1 MKENDLSEKET
12 NLNEKLIQFNN
23 QKQQTTSN
31 RPTLFHEI
39 IIKIFP
45 CLHHVDQLSKKHIF
59 LKESE
64 LNYTYFSN
72 KVENHKYNL
81 ISFVPV
87 VIFNQFKQFGN
98 FFYLIMTI
106 TQFFPALTVGFLF
119 SYLSPLV
126 IVVGASM
133 LKELYDDINRRY
145 QDRITNN
152 EKYKIYKK
160 NTLENG
166 EAEEIEVT
174 SAELKIGDFIIIN
187 ENQRVPA
194 DIILLKT

>member
-64 LNYTYFSN
+64 LSDY
-72 KVENHKYNL
+72 E
-81 ISFVPV
+81 
-87 VIFNQFKQFGN
+87 
-98 FFYLIMTI
+98 
-106 TQFFPALTVGFLF
+106 
-119 SYLSPLV
+119 
-126 IVVGASM
+126 
-133 LKELYDDINRRY
+133 
-145 QDRITNN
+145 
-152 EKYKIYKK
+152 
-160 NTLENG
+160 
-166 EAEEIEVT
+166 
-174 SAELKIGDFIIIN
+174 
-187 ENQRVPA
+187 
-194 DIILLKT
+194 